1 MPASMFEISERIR
14 ISEDELTERAIR
26 ASGPGGQNVNKV
38 STAIELRFFIWG
50 CAALPDEVKQRL
62 AKKRDQRIT
71 EAGEI
76 IIQAQRFRSQERNRE
91 DARERLVHLI
101 QSALQAPKPRLAT
114 KPTRASQRRR
124 LDDKRAH
131 ATLKQQRHVKRTE
144 SEQ

>member
-1 MPASMFEISERIR
+1 M
-14 ISEDELTERAIR
+14 
-26 ASGPGGQNVNKV
+26 
-38 STAIELRFFIWG
+38 
-50 CAALPDEVKQRL
+50 KQRL

-91 DARERLVHLI
+91 DARARLVSLI

-124 LDDKRAH
+124 LNDKRAN
-131 ATLKQQRHVKRTE
+131 ASLKQLRQTNQIE
-144 SEQ
+144 SNE

>member
-1 MPASMFEISERIR
+1 MLEISERIQ
-14 ISEDELTERAIR
+14 ISDGELIERAIR
-26 ASGPGGQNVNKV
+26 ASGPGGQHVNKV

-50 CAALPDEVKQRL
+50 CAALPEDVKQRL

-71 EAGEI
+71 ESGEI

-124 LDDKRAH
+124 LEDKRAN
-131 ATLKQQRHVKRTE
+131 ATLKQQRQTTRTE
-144 SEQ
+144 SEE